1 LNTADI
7 VIVGAG
13 VSGLVAAN
21 YLQELGLNVLVL
33 DKGRSVGGRLAT
45 RRIQDGIAD
54 HGAQF
59 FTARTMVFQQQVDTW
74 LAQGLL
80 RIWGYGWSDGSLKRS
95 APDGHPRYIA
105 EGGMNNLAQHLA
117 KPLNNVKVG
126 IEIGTIS
133 FAKGIWTL
141 TANDNSVYTC
151 KMVLMTPPVPQSLKL
166 LEGLSLNASVKH
178 SLERIQYSPCLAGM
192 FAVEGEISLP
202 EPGAI
207 QNSGAPA
214 YWIGDNRAKGI
225 SQQQIIT
232 VHIDG
237 LNSRQ
242 RYDLPDEDNL
252 SWITELL
259 KPLLGETARVTNAQL
274 KKWRYA
280 SPLTTHPFDTLLCD
294 DMPLAFAGDA
304 FGGRGRVEGAY
315 LSGLAAGKALAERF
329 KD

>member
-1 LNTADI
+1 MNTADI
-7 VIVGAG
+7 IIVGAG
-13 VSGLVAAN
+13 VAGLVAAN
-21 YLQELGLNVLVL
+21 HLQQLGLNVLVL
-33 DKGRSVGGRLAT
+33 DKGRSVGGRMAT
-45 RRIQDGIAD
+45 RRIQNGIAD

-59 FTARTMVFQQQVDTW
+59 FTARTRTFQAQVDEW
-74 LAQGLL
+74 MAQGIV

-95 APDGHPRYIA
+95 APDGHPRYVA
-105 EGGMNNLAQHLA
+105 ESGMNQLTQHMA
-117 KPLNNVKVG
+117 KPLKSVQLN

-133 FAKGIWTL
+133 FANGIWTL
-141 TANDNSVYTC
+141 TATDRTVYTC
-151 KMVLMTPPVPQSLKL
+151 RMLLMTPPVPQSLKL
-166 LEGLSLNASVKH
+166 LENVGLNEQVKH
-178 SLERIQYSPCLAGM
+178 TLERIQYAPCLAGL
-192 FAVEGEISLP
+192 FVVEGNVELP
-202 EPGAI
+202 TPGAI
-207 QNSGAPA
+207 QNNNAPA

-252 SWITELL
+252 AWIEAML
-259 KPLLGETARVTNAQL
+259 KPILGEDARISEAQL

-280 SPLTTHPFDTLLCD
+280 SPLTTHPFDTLVCD
-294 DMPLAFAGDA
+294 DLPLAFAGDA

-315 LSGLAAGKALAERF
+315 LSGLAAGMALAERF